1 MNKPV
6 TRSHIRAYNRKQVM
20 HAIYAGTAN
29 NRAALAEE
37 TGLTKP
43 TISDLVA
50 ELMDEGLLAEEG
62 LGESTESGGKRPR
75 LLRFLPE
82 ARQVIGVSLHQ
93 NYVMGVLTDL
103 DRHIILQHH
112 AELPSTEQAE
122 VFSILI
128 EVINGLTA
136 QLTAPLLCLSVGI
149 PALVNEDAGLV
160 RHAPRFGWY
169 NVPLA
174 TMLAE
179 HYKTSVYLSNS
190 PELAAKA
197 QFAFNRFPGASSLA
211 TILISNSIG
220 FGMVTR
226 GASGSLGSD
235 IGHLIAGG
243 DPPLPLE
250 QTLGWR
256 SVEARARTLASQYE
270 SHLLNEGELSY
281 LHIRYAV
288 SQQDRAALTLC
299 EELSTGVAQVFAW
312 AVTLLRPQHLSLA
325 GAIAALGEDFLQ
337 LVTRKTATLILP
349 DLIETM
355 SFSIDE
361 TENLVAIGAAAK
373 AVDLE
378 LGIV

>member
-1 MNKPV
+1 MKV
-6 TRSHIRAYNRKQVM
+6 TRSHVRAYNRKQVM
-20 HAIYAGTAN
+20 HAIYAGVAN

-50 ELMDEGLLAEEG
+50 ELIEEGLLVEEG

-93 NYVMGVLTDL
+93 NYVMGVLTNL
-103 DRHIILQHH
+103 DRRIILQHH
-112 AELPSTEQAE
+112 AELPSTEQTE

-149 PALVNEDAGLV
+149 PALVNEAEGLV

-174 TMLAE
+174 TMLNQ
-179 HYKTSVYLSNS
+179 HYKTPVYLSNS

-197 QFAFNRFPGASSLA
+197 QFAFNRFPNKSSLA
-211 TILISNSIG
+211 TLLISNSIG

-226 GASGSLGSD
+226 GASESLGSD

-250 QTLGWR
+250 QTLGWS
-256 SVEARARTLASQYE
+256 SVKARARALASQYE
-270 SHLLNEGELSY
+270 SHLLDQADLSY

-299 EELSTGVAQVFAW
+299 DELSTRIAQIFAW
-312 AVTLLRPQHLSLA
+312 AITLLRPQHLSLA

-355 SFSIDE
+355 TFSIDE

-378 LGIV
+378 LGIA

>member
-1 MNKPV
+1 MNKV
-6 TRSHIRAYNRKQVM
+6 TRSHIRTYNRKQVL
-20 HAIYAGTAN
+20 HAIYAGAAN

-50 ELMDEGLLAEEG
+50 ELIDEGLLIEEG

-82 ARQVIGVSLHQ
+82 ARQVIGVSMHQ

-103 DRHIILQHH
+103 DRRIILQHH

-122 VFSILI
+122 VFSILL

-136 QLTAPLLCLSVGI
+136 QLTAPLLCLSIGI
-149 PALVNEDAGLV
+149 PALVNEDTGLV

-174 TMLAE
+174 AMLNE
-179 HYKTSVYLSNS
+179 HYKTPVYLSNS

-197 QFAFNRFPGASSLA
+197 QFTFNRFPGAASLA
-211 TILISNSIG
+211 TLLISNSIG

-226 GASGSLGSD
+226 GSSGSLGSD

-243 DPPLPLE
+243 AALE

-256 SVEARARTLASQYE
+256 SVEARARALASQYE
-270 SHLLNEGELSY
+270 SHLLDRDELSY

-288 SQQDRAALTLC
+288 LQQDKAALMLC
-299 EELSTGVAQVFAW
+299 DELSSGVAQIFAW
-312 AVTLLRPQHLSLA
+312 AITLLRPQHLSLA
-325 GAIAALGEDFLQ
+325 GAIAALGENFLQ

-355 SFSIDE
+355 TFSIDE

>member
-1 MNKPV
+1 M
-6 TRSHIRAYNRKQVM
+6 
-20 HAIYAGTAN
+20 
-29 NRAALAEE
+29 
-37 TGLTKP
+37 
-43 TISDLVA
+43 
-50 ELMDEGLLAEEG
+50 
-62 LGESTESGGKRPR
+62 
-75 LLRFLPE
+75 
-82 ARQVIGVSLHQ
+82 HQ
-93 NYVMGVLTDL
+93 NYIMGVLTDL
-103 DRHIILQHH
+103 DRRIILQHH

-122 VFSILI
+122 VFSILL

-136 QLTAPLLCLSVGI
+136 QLTAPLLCLSIGI
-149 PALVNEDAGLV
+149 PALVNEDTGLV

-174 TMLAE
+174 AMLNE
-179 HYKTSVYLSNS
+179 HYKTPVYLSNS

-197 QFAFNRFPGASSLA
+197 QFTFNRFPGAASLA
-211 TILISNSIG
+211 TLLISNSIG

-226 GASGSLGSD
+226 GSSGSLGSD

-243 DPPLPLE
+243 AALE

-256 SVEARARTLASQYE
+256 SVEARARALASQYE
-270 SHLLNEGELSY
+270 SHLLDRDELSY

-288 SQQDRAALTLC
+288 LQQDKAALMLC
-299 EELSTGVAQVFAW
+299 DELSSGVAQIFAW
-312 AVTLLRPQHLSLA
+312 AITLLRPQHLSLA
-325 GAIAALGEDFLQ
+325 GAIAALGENFLQ

-355 SFSIDE
+355 TFSIDE
-361 TENLVAIGAAAK
+361 TENRVAIGAAAK